1 MDRRQFVGSSLLA
14 ASSLYSSD
22 ENLAASNNNYRE
34 LTAGDVHNYLRSL
47 GTNWVDSKR
56 TVDTFKAGSPDM
68 PVNGI
73 AVGWMSYFNSL
84 RRAVELDCNL
94 FITHEPTYYDHR
106 DKDQSVFEFE
116 TARKKKEFIEE
127 HNLSVIRCHDVWD
140 QYLKL
145 GIPDSWGSFLGL
157 ENCVL
162 TRNFYRVYE
171 LPAVKAIHLARHV
184 AGKIAKLGQ
193 QGVQLV
199 GPSNKTVSRVAIGT
213 GAITPFRFMLKELK
227 ADIIIATDDG
237 ISYWRDA
244 ALAIDMDF
252 PMIVVNHP
260 CSEEFGMKNL
270 AAHLSKKYP
279 SVPIHH
285 IRQECMFKIIDG
297 PFQT

>member
-14 ASSLYSSD
+14 ASFLSLD
-22 ENLAASNNNYRE
+22 NKAVAAQKNDLDR
-34 LTAGDVHNYLRSL
+34 LTAGDVHGYLRSL
-47 GTNWVDSKR
+47 GTDWVDSTH

-68 PVNGI
+68 SVKGI
-73 AVGWMSYFNSL
+73 AVGWMSYFDSL
-84 RRAVELDCNL
+84 RRAFELGCNL

-116 TARKKKEFIEE
+116 TARRKKEFIEE

-145 GIPDSWGSFLGL
+145 GIPDSWGSFLGFR
-157 ENCVL
+157 NCVL

-171 LPAVKAIHLARHV
+171 LPATKAIQLARHV
-184 AGKIAKLGQ
+184 AGKIVKLGQ
-193 QGVQLV
+193 EGVQLV
-199 GPSNKTVSRVAIGT
+199 GPADKTVSRVAIGT
-213 GAITPFRFMLKELK
+213 GAITPFRLMIKELRP
-227 ADIIIATDDG
+227 DIIIATDDG

-260 CSEEFGMKNL
+260 CS
-270 AAHLSKKYP
+270 
-279 SVPIHH
+279 
-285 IRQECMFKIIDG
+285 
-297 PFQT
+297 